1 MTEPTDASTDSA
13 AQPTPHV
20 AQDVA
25 PGVPLGVAASTPRA
39 IIMTVGLTGDQ
50 GGDVLDALQLD
61 LEATQP
67 EYLAL
72 IASTQSMRNAQRMID
87 RSGLGADQTE
97 IVEVSSANDIGSIFQ
112 RMNEL
117 VQRLGQRGFA
127 PDEIAINY
135 TSGTKVMG
143 AGAVLSAV
151 YNRIMELRYI
161 TGLNSGA
168 DARHRIVTTKPGAV
182 LAYQQMLAGR
192 RMLLDLHHTSAQ
204 NSLKEVAEDL
214 LSPDDRTL
222 LADLRLLAEAYESWD
237 SFFPDRFLQL
247 YDKVSFKLD
256 TLSAFRLT
264 ETQLNHVGELAAEI
278 KAGHMGQYVI
288 TDLYNNAVRRLQM
301 GRSEDAIARVYR
313 ALEMLAQWVLAR
325 DFEIDTNDVDTR
337 VIPPRERVGYEA
349 LRSTEDG
356 LVKIGMRKSY
366 ELLVTLGAPL
376 GQQFASDS
384 VMRKFME
391 HRADSILAHGLLP
404 LPADEARQYLM
415 QSASLFKIEIKDFDE
430 LSALMQF
437 PWL

>member
-1 MTEPTDASTDSA
+1 MTNAQQANPDS
-13 AQPTPHV
+13 PR
-20 AQDVA
+20 
-25 PGVPLGVAASTPRA
+25 PRA

-61 LEATQP
+61 LEATKP

-72 IASTQSMRNAQRMID
+72 IASTQSIKNAQRMVD
-87 RSGLGADQTE
+87 RAGLPAEQTE
-97 IVEVSSANDIGSIFQ
+97 IVEVASANDIGAIFQ
-112 RMNEL
+112 RMNDL
-117 VQRLGQRGFA
+117 VQRMGKRGFS

-161 TGLNSGA
+161 TGLNAGV

-192 RMLLDLHHTSAQ
+192 RMMLDLHHTSAR
-204 NSLKEVAEDL
+204 NSLADVAEDL

-222 LADLRLLAEAYESWD
+222 LADLRLLSEAYESWD

-256 TLSAFRLT
+256 TLDPFRLT
-264 ETQLNHVGELAAEI
+264 AEQLNHVGELAAEI

-313 ALEMLAQWVLAR
+313 ALEMLAQWVLQR

-356 LVKIGMRKSY
+356 LVKIGMRKSF
-366 ELLVTLGAPL
+366 ELLNTLTSPL
-376 GQQFASDS
+376 GEQFAKDT
-384 VMRKFME
+384 VMRQFME

-404 LPADEARQYLM
+404 LPAEEARLYVKQ
-415 QSASLFKIEIKDFDE
+415 AITLFEVEIQDFAH
-430 LSALMQF
+430 LSQRMQF
-437 PWL
+437 PWITH

>member
-1 MTEPTDASTDSA
+1 MTNAQQASSDS
-13 AQPTPHV
+13 PR
-20 AQDVA
+20 
-25 PGVPLGVAASTPRA
+25 PRA

-61 LEATQP
+61 LEATKP

-72 IASTQSMRNAQRMID
+72 IASTQSIKNAQRMVD
-87 RSGLGADQTE
+87 RAGLPAEQTE
-97 IVEVSSANDIGSIFQ
+97 IVEVASANDIGAIFQ
-112 RMNEL
+112 RMNDL
-117 VQRLGQRGFA
+117 VQRMGKRGFS

-161 TGLNSGA
+161 TGLNAGV

-192 RMLLDLHHTSAQ
+192 RMMLDLHHTSAR
-204 NSLKEVAEDL
+204 NSLADVAEDL

-222 LADLRLLAEAYESWD
+222 LADLRLLSEAYESWD

-256 TLSAFRLT
+256 TLDPFRLT
-264 ETQLNHVGELAAEI
+264 AEQLNHVGELAAEI

-313 ALEMLAQWVLAR
+313 ALEMLAQWVLQR

-356 LVKIGMRKSY
+356 LVKIGMRKSF
-366 ELLVTLGAPL
+366 ELLNTLTSPL
-376 GQQFASDS
+376 GEQFAKDT
-384 VMRKFME
+384 VMRQFME

-404 LPADEARQYLM
+404 LPAEEARLYVKQ
-415 QSASLFKIEIKDFDE
+415 AITLFEVEIQDFAH
-430 LSALMQF
+430 LSQRMQF
-437 PWL
+437 PWITH